1 MKCTVTLLLFLTTTI
16 TTIFAQTSVQL
27 LPGGSYDPSIPTPQ
41 SVLRYEIGDRYTDYR
56 NLEKFYDKLV
66 ASSNRIRRI
75 VYGETYEMRPLQL
88 LVISSPKNLARLEEI
103 KANNRKLTDPRN
115 FRSRAEAEQIMSSLP
130 AIVWFSYGVH
140 GNEAC
145 SPEAAMLT
153 AYQLCAGT
161 DARTLNIL
169 ENVVVLIDPAV
180 NPDGRER
187 YVQWVNSTL
196 GSKPNVNPDAI
207 EHSEPWPGGRTN
219 HYYFD
224 LNRDWAWQTQQE
236 TQARIP
242 VYRDWMPH
250 THVDFHEMGHT
261 STYFFFPAAAPI
273 HTELPPEVKKWGMI
287 YGKGNAEALDQLGQ
301 RYYVAESFDLYYPA
315 YGDSWPTFNGA
326 IGMTYEQ
333 AGGSRGAFAVRKP
346 NGDTLTLRQRAL
358 NHFTT
363 GIATLETTVKYKKER
378 LQDFYTFWESGLKQ
392 TSRVKGFLIKE
403 GNDPNRAAQ
412 LAAALVN
419 QGIEVHQLEETTTL
433 DAQRYYASKP
443 TKISFPKG
451 TYFVSTL
458 QPHSRLVKALLEPK
472 TVLPDTF
479 FYDVSAWSLPVAY
492 GLEAYI
498 TEASLPVSAKKLT
511 DVRRTPG
518 KVLGGKGTFGYLIP
532 WERNDAVKLV
542 WFLLEKGYA
551 VHYATRPFQ
560 TSGRHFRAG
569 TVIVYSSPRQETLH
583 ADISH
588 LAAAFG
594 VDVFAVQTGLTD
606 GGISLGSNYIRPI
619 KKPSVAIVTDSPAS
633 SSAYG
638 ELWYLFDQEYRIP
651 MTAIRGRE
659 LGDVNLYKYDVLII
673 PDGGDYRTVID
684 SSKVAK
690 LKHWVENG
698 GVLIGIEGGAL
709 FLTKNRSGLTAAIQE
724 SERKDEDKTKEEKE
738 EEKARK
744 EAQKRETQ
752 FERQERERLES
763 IPGAIFKALIDT
775 THPIGFGYDREVYV
789 LKRNTTPFLLSEGA
803 LNVGRFAAD
812 SSEVSGYA
820 AKSKAKK
827 VADAAFITEFPRG
840 RGRIVLLTES
850 VTFRMFWT
858 GLHKLLFNAV
868 LFLPQPD

>member
-1 MKCTVTLLLFLTTTI
+1 MKQLAALLFVVAAAS
-16 TTIFAQTSVQL
+16 AQQSFEL
-27 LPGGSYDPSIPTPQ
+27 LPGSSYNPAIPSPQ
-41 SVLRYEIGDRYTDYR
+41 SVLRYDIGDRFTDYR

-66 ASSNRIRRI
+66 ASSDRIQRI

-88 LVISSPKNLARLEEI
+88 LIISSPKNLARLDEI
-103 KANNRKLTDPRN
+103 KANNKKLTDPRT
-115 FRSRAEAEQIMSSLP
+115 FRSKAEAEQIINSLP
-130 AIVWFSYGVH
+130 AIVWLSYGVH

-161 DARTLNIL
+161 DQRTLDIL
-169 ENVVVLIDPAV
+169 ENVIVLIDPAV

-224 LNRDWAWQTQQE
+224 LNRDWAWQTQKE
-236 TQARIP
+236 TRARIP
-242 VYRDWMPH
+242 LYREWMPH

-261 STYFFFPAAAPI
+261 STYFFFPAAPPV

-287 YGKGNAEALDQLGQ
+287 YGKGNAEALQKIGQ
-301 RYYVAESFDLYYPA
+301 QYYVGESFDLYYPA

-333 AGGSRGAFAVRKP
+333 AGGSRGSFAVRKP

-378 LQDFYTFWESGLKQ
+378 LQDFFAFWESGLKNA
-392 TSRVKGFLIKE
+392 SRVKGFIIKE
-403 GNDPNRAAQ
+403 GNDPNRAAR
-412 LAAALVN
+412 LAATLIN
-419 QGIEVHQLEETTTL
+419 QGIEVHQLQEATTL
-433 DAQRYYASKP
+433 EAQRYFTAKP
-443 TKISFPKG
+443 TKVSFPKG
-451 TYFVSTL
+451 TYFISTL

-492 GLEAYI
+492 GLEAYT
-498 TEASLPVSAKKLT
+498 TEAPLPSSAKKIAAIQR
-511 DVRRTPG
+511 VAGR
-518 KVLGGKGTFGYLIP
+518 VIGGKAAFAYLIP

-542 WFLLEKGYA
+542 WSLLEKGYA
-551 VHYATRPFQ
+551 VHYASRPFQ
-560 TSGRHFRAG
+560 TVGRHFRAG
-569 TVIVYSSPRQETLH
+569 TIIVFSSPKQETLH
-583 ADISH
+583 TDITQ
-588 LAAAFG
+588 LAETFG
-594 VDVFAVQTGLTD
+594 VDVYSAHTGLTD
-606 GGISLGSNYIRPI
+606 GGISLGSNYVRPI
-619 KKPSVAIVTDSPAS
+619 KKPSIAIVTDMPAS
-633 SSAYG
+633 SNAYG
-638 ELWYLFDQEYRIP
+638 ELWYLFDQEYGVP
-651 MTAIRGRE
+651 MSAIRGRE
-659 LGDVNLYKYDVLII
+659 LGDINLYKYDVLII
-673 PDGGDYRTVID
+673 PDGGDYRPVLD

-690 LKHWVENG
+690 LKQWVQNG
-698 GVLIGIEGGAL
+698 GVLVGIEGGAL
-709 FLTKNRSGLTAAIQE
+709 FLTKSRSGITAALLE
-724 SERKDEDKTKEEKE
+724 SEKKEDDKTKEEKE

-789 LKRNTTPFLLSEGA
+789 LKRNSTPFLLSEGA
-803 LNVGRFAAD
+803 LNVGRFAPD
-812 SSEVSGYA
+812 STEASGYA
-820 AKSKAKK
+820 AKTRAKK
-827 VADAAFITEFPRG
+827 VADAAFITEFRNG
-840 RGRIVLLTES
+840 RGRVVLMTES
-850 VTFRMFWT
+850 VTFRMFWI
-858 GLHKLLFNAV
+858 GLQKLLFNTV
-868 LFLPQPD
+868 FFLPQPE